1 LVAGARERGLAV
13 DARVVE
19 GFRTQAGAGVS
30 GTFEGRRVVAGSA
43 AWLVSNGVDVAAL
56 ATRADALAAG
66 GASVVFVAVD
76 ARLAGLVA
84 LADEPAEGARATV
97 ETLRARG
104 LRVVMASGDRSG
116 TARAIAA
123 RVGVLADDVHGELVP
138 EAKAQLVE
146 RLRSSGARVAMVGD
160 GVNDAPALAA
170 ADVGIAMGH
179 GTDVAAAAADVTL
192 LRGGIAAL
200 PRALALA
207 RATLATIRRNLVWAF
222 VYNVVGI
229 PLAAGVFV
237 PLTGWSLSPMF
248 ASAAMSLSSVSV
260 LASSLWLRR
269 FERESA
275 PK

>member
-1 LVAGARERGLAV
+1 
-13 DARVVE
+13 
-19 GFRTQAGAGVS
+19 
-30 GTFEGRRVVAGSA
+30 
-43 AWLVSNGVDVAAL
+43 VSNGVDVAAL

-76 ARLAGLVA
+76 ARLAGLVV